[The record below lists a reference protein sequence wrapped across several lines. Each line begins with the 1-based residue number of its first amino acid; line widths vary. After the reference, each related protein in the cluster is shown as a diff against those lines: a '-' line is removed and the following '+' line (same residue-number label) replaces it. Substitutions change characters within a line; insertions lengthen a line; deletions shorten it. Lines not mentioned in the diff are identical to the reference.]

1 MQPESNKPKS
11 LMVNRWRG
19 HNDVPDAQSIPI
31 IEITPEF
38 LDFVSNRADLEE
50 FASLVRDCFA
60 HAKVSL
66 VSLPREIKFSVFD
79 DPDAGGSSGRL
90 ETEPIIR
97 LYYPAGGTKRITE
110 LTAGIEDF
118 VKEYLARVSE
128 SLDQFKKYRAIQK
141 RFRFVIWRK

>member
-1 MQPESNKPKS
+1 MHLIRKDRLAKAYFLLLLLSRCAHPLVTKS
-11 LMVNRWRG
+11 ICNFYHAPR
-19 HNDVPDAQSIPI
+19 SIQ
-31 IEITPEF
+31 
-38 LDFVSNRADLEE
+38 DFRNSIATSLSPTTRAE
-50 FASLVRDCFA
+50 
-60 HAKVSL
+60 VSL

-79 DPDAGGSSGRL
+79 DPDAGGSSGQL
-90 ETEPIIR
+90 EPKPIIR
-97 LYYPAGGTKRITE
+97 LYYSAGGTKRITE